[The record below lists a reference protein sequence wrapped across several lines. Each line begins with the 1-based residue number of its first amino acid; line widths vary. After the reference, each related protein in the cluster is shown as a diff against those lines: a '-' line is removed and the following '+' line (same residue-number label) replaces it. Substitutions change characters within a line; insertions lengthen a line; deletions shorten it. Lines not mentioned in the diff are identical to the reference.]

1 MKITFFAFFAF
12 AAASLAAA
20 QQFTP
25 ADRAAAEQAMK
36 QVRPDGI
43 RAHMRFLS
51 DDLLEGRGT
60 GTRGYQIAAK
70 YVASEMEAMGL
81 QPAGVNGTWFQ
92 PVKFR
97 GSKLMSGESSLILV
111 RDGKEQALK
120 EGDDYETSGAVSF
133 TDVNMDAPV
142 VFVGYGVSA
151 PERHYDDYAG
161 ADTRGKIV
169 VTLYGAPASF
179 PSTERAYYSD
189 GIVKAENAVAHG
201 AVGMLALLSPED
213 QKRYPWQ
220 WITPQIRSG
229 ALRWVDEKGNPHDVF
244 PQLKAAGLLSQS
256 GAEALFAGAPKTLDQ
271 VFAAAKASEPQ
282 AFPLPVTVKQH
293 MVSKHADVESSNILG
308 VLRGSDPK
316 LRDQY
321 VVYTAHVDHLG
332 RCTPADGD
340 NICHGAFDNASGVA
354 ALLEVARAFTSLP
367 RPPRRSVLF
376 AFVTGEEKGLLGSDY
391 FANNPTVPKQ
401 DIVSDVNI
409 DSAPGL
415 LYPLKDIVPLGVEHS
430 SLNADVQ
437 QAAKMM
443 GYQISPDP
451 MPEEVFFIRSD
462 QYSFVRQDIPA
473 VDVTDGLQSSDPKLN
488 GEKIIKTWMTTLYH
502 TPKDNMNQPFYYD
515 SAAQCTRLNFLIGYD
530 VAEQAQAPVWNRG
543 DFFAQKFGK
552 QASAGAGR

>member
-1 MKITFFAFFAF
+1 MKITVLAFLVFALP
-12 AAASLAAA
+12 SLAGA

-25 ADRAAAEQAMK
+25 ADRTAAAAAMK
-36 QVRPDGI
+36 QVRPQGI

-60 GTRGYQIAAK
+60 GTPGYQIAAK

-81 QPAGVNGTWFQ
+81 EPAGMNGTWFQ

-97 GSKLMSGESSLILV
+97 GAKLASDQSSLVVV
-111 RDGKEQALK
+111 RDGKEQPLK
-120 EGDDYETSGAVSF
+120 EGVDYESSGSQTS
-133 TDVNMDAPV
+133 TDEMVDAPV

-161 ADTRGKIV
+161 VDVRGKII
-169 VTLYGAPASF
+169 VTLHGAPASF

-189 GIVKAENAVAHG
+189 GIVKAANAVAHG
-201 AVGMLALLSPED
+201 AVGLLAMLSPEET
-213 QKRYPWQ
+213 KRYPWQ
-220 WITPQIRSG
+220 WIAPQIRSG
-229 ALRWVDEKGNPHDVF
+229 SLRWLDEKGNPHDVF
-244 PQLKAAGLLSQS
+244 PQLRAGGLLSQS

-282 AFPLPVTVKQH
+282 AFPLAVSAKQH
-293 MVSKHADVESSNILG
+293 TVSQHEEVESPNIVG
-308 VLRGSDPK
+308 VLRGSDPN

-332 RCTPADGD
+332 RCHPVEGD
-340 NICHGAFDNASGVA
+340 DICHGAYDNGSGTA
-354 ALLEVARAFTSLP
+354 ALLEVARAFTSLS
-367 RPPRRSVLF
+367 RPPRRSILF

-391 FANNPTVPKQ
+391 FANHPTVPRQ
-401 DIVSDVNI
+401 DIVANVNI
-409 DSAPGL
+409 DGAPGL
-415 LYPLKDIVPLGVEHS
+415 LYPLKDIVALGVEHS
-430 SLNADVQ
+430 SLSGDVQ

-462 QYSFVRQDIPA
+462 QYSFVRQGIPA
-473 VDVTDGLQSSDPKLN
+473 VNVTDGLQSSDPKLN
-488 GEKIIKTWMTTLYH
+488 GEKIVKTWMTTLYH

-515 SAAQCTRLNFLIGYD
+515 SAAQGSRLNFLIGYD
-530 VAEQAQAPVWNRG
+530 VAEQAQPPEWNRG
-543 DFFAQKFGK
+543 DFFAEKFAHGSG
-552 QASAGAGR
+552 ASAGK

>member
-1 MKITFFAFFAF
+1 MKITLLALVAFVVGSF
-12 AAASLAAA
+12 AAA

-81 QPAGVNGTWFQ
+81 KPAGVNGTWFQ

-97 GSKLMSGESSLILV
+97 GSKLVSDQSSLAVV

-120 EGDDYETSGAVSF
+120 EGEDYETSGAVSF
-133 TDVNMDAPV
+133 SDVSMDAPV

-169 VTLYGAPASF
+169 VVIYGAPASF

-201 AVGMLALLSPED
+201 AVGMLAFLSPED
-213 QKRYPWQ
+213 QQRYPWR
-220 WITPQIRSG
+220 WIAPQIRSG
-229 ALRWVDEKGNPHDVF
+229 ALRWLDDKGKPHDVF

-256 GAEALFAGAPKTLDQ
+256 GTEALFAGAPKTLDQ
-271 VFAAAKASEPQ
+271 VFATAKASEPQ
-282 AFPLPVTVKQH
+282 AFPLSVTVKQH
-293 MVSKHADVESSNILG
+293 MVSKHEEVESSNILG

-340 NICHGAFDNASGVA
+340 DICHGAFDNASGVA
-354 ALLEVARAFTSLP
+354 ALLEAARAFTSLP
-367 RPPRRSVLF
+367 HPPRRSVLF

-401 DIVSDVNI
+401 DIVANVNI

-473 VDVTDGLQSSDPKLN
+473 VNVTDGLQSSDPQLN

-515 SAAQCTRLNFLIGYD
+515 SAAKCTRLNFLIGYD
-530 VAEQAQAPVWNRG
+530 VAEQAQPPAWNRG

-552 QASAGAGR
+552 QTSAGAGR